1 MRYIV
6 LFLYFLFSFSLL
18 FSQEYVSFQ
27 KYDSVGLERL
37 DLYNKLHYINLTLS
51 NDNIERIDNLL
62 KDCSDRIKTLYLQN
76 IILDE
81 HVLDFIVKSQPK
93 EINLSFIKQIN
104 SISFFKTLS
113 MLDSLYSLRIYNCDL
128 SYIPEEIG
136 EMSQL
141 TRLEICYCPLRF
153 LPNSL
158 ENLKNLQYLR
168 INDTEIN
175 YIPKSFSLNNLIV
188 LDISSNR
195 FNGIPREVK
204 QLLNMECFKFS
215 NNIYFSDDDSI
226 LTINTKLNE
235 VYLVQCGIEVFPK
248 NLIALQNLEI
258 LVVIENKINGITY
271 DFIKDFPKL
280 KYLGLGLQSY
290 ILNKTEIDK
299 IFNSDIDINVS
310 IFDDSPL
317 RYD

>member
-195 FNGIPREVK
+195 FN
-204 QLLNMECFKFS
+204 
-215 NNIYFSDDDSI
+215 
-226 LTINTKLNE
+226 
-235 VYLVQCGIEVFPK
+235 
-248 NLIALQNLEI
+248 
-258 LVVIENKINGITY
+258 
-271 DFIKDFPKL
+271 
-280 KYLGLGLQSY
+280 
-290 ILNKTEIDK
+290 
-299 IFNSDIDINVS
+299 
-310 IFDDSPL
+310 
-317 RYD
+317 